1 MEGIDLSDEEDTS
14 TWSVTFRENTEDNMQ
29 MTANGYNTEI
39 LDHFCNAI
47 VQMIRESLREDVT
60 AEKVGAVV
68 GDAVKSVFEKKQKAE
83 EQAEESN
90 G

>member
-1 MEGIDLSDEEDTS
+1 
-14 TWSVTFRENTEDNMQ
+14 
-29 MTANGYNTEI
+29 
-39 LDHFCNAI
+39 
-47 VQMIRESLREDVT
+47 MIRESLREDVT

-68 GDAVKSVFEKKQKAE
+68 GDIVKSAFEKMQKAE